1 MMPPAAAA
9 RLATSLF
16 LAGCS
21 SSRTSGFRVHA
32 LASSVI
38 IRKAAAGAASGEG
51 GGAPPLLFPRGPGP
65 GGAGNARSF
74 SMAKMHANRPSLL
87 SSGGHAEAFSH
98 EEGETVRLPGGIT
111 SVDHT
116 FRVPLEW
123 GRRAGGGEGSDP
135 DGRGQPPADIEVFA
149 RELVLTKHVDDKE
162 RPFLLFLQ
170 GGPGFPAPRVSR
182 PEGWWG
188 RALKEFRVI
197 MLDQRGTGR
206 SSPVT
211 HDTLAEMDGPET
223 QAKFLENFRAD
234 SIVEDCEAVRR
245 ELAGGDAKWT
255 VLGQSFGGFCLLTY
269 LSNHPDS
276 LSAGLFTGGLPP
288 VGRTPDEVYR
298 ATYRRVAE
306 RNRRFYKRYP
316 GDVDKVK
323 AILRHVRD
331 RDVELPAGGVL
342 TPGRFLQL
350 GLALGGGGGFE
361 SLHYLLESA
370 FDARGELSYSF
381 LREVENRQSYDTNPI
396 YAIMHESIYLSGD
409 GVEGPSGWS
418 AERVLAQDPEATS
431 LFDWEGSLEEGSA
444 RPAYMVG
451 E

>member
-1 MMPPAAAA
+1 
-9 RLATSLF
+9 
-16 LAGCS
+16 
-21 SSRTSGFRVHA
+21 
-32 LASSVI
+32 
-38 IRKAAAGAASGEG
+38 
-51 GGAPPLLFPRGPGP
+51 
-65 GGAGNARSF
+65 
-74 SMAKMHANRPSLL
+74 
-87 SSGGHAEAFSH
+87 
-98 EEGETVRLPGGIT
+98 
-111 SVDHT
+111 
-116 FRVPLEW
+116 
-123 GRRAGGGEGSDP
+123 
-135 DGRGQPPADIEVFA
+135 
-149 RELVLTKHVDDKE
+149 RELVLTKHVGDKD

-211 HDTLAEMDGPET
+211 HRTLAEMDGPET
-223 QAKFLENFRAD
+223 QAKFLGNFRAD
-234 SIVEDCEAVRR
+234 SIVEDCEAVRG

-269 LSNHPDS
+269 LSKYPDS

-350 GLALGGGGGFE
+350 GLA
-361 SLHYLLESA
+361 
-370 FDARGELSYSF
+370 
-381 LREVENRQSYDTNPI
+381 
-396 YAIMHESIYLSGD
+396 
-409 GVEGPSGWS
+409 
-418 AERVLAQDPEATS
+418 
-431 LFDWEGSLEEGSA
+431 
-444 RPAYMVG
+444 
-451 E
+451 